1 MRRFT
6 QGGALGPYVAG
17 DVNIVNITNVT
28 NVTNV
33 SYTRQPRIQRRQWER
48 GRREDR
54 PRLLR
59 FCASGGL
66 LDRDVAYG
74 MDEGE
79 MMTEASKLAS
89 HGFKG
94 MASSLRGVGNGIIGM
109 LRSIFD

>member
-1 MRRFT
+1 M
-6 QGGALGPYVAG
+6 YVAG

-33 SYTRQPRIQRRQWER
+33 SYARPPRIQHQHAW
-48 GRREDR
+48 GGSKREK
-54 PRLLR
+54 PPKLLR

-66 LDRDVAYG
+66 LDYDVAYR
-74 MDEGE
+74 MNEGE
-79 MMTEASKLAS
+79 MLSEASKLAAY
-89 HGFKG
+89 GFKG